1 MFRNLFCVLL
11 LILSFS
17 CSRKLIQ
24 PSFINFNL
32 EKDSIYVISKNN
44 FYCPVF
50 NKITN
55 VKTNEINF
63 VQLEPNTSKVILKY
77 HQSQNDSIS
86 ILKSYDF
93 RQFYG
98 RHHIES
104 YDSTFNYALPFLKNK
119 KYKIIQAYNGGFT
132 HNNTLS
138 RYTLDFKMNI
148 SDTVVSARDGIVIK
162 VIENH
167 NKQGVTKDF
176 RPYANYIIVYHQDNT
191 IAQYVHLKQNGSLVK
206 VGDSVKVNQPIALS
220 GFTGW
225 TTTPHL
231 HFGVF
236 KIVDDTQ
243 LVSIP
248 IILDSIDANTLK
260 KGMIIFKN

>member
-1 MFRNLFCVLL
+1 MRKTLICVLL

-17 CSRKLIQ
+17 CSKKLIK

-32 EKDSIYVISKNN
+32 EYDFIYVITKNN

-55 VKTNEINF
+55 LKTNEIHF
-63 VQLEPNTSKVILKY
+63 VQLEPNSSEIILKY
-77 HQSQNDSIS
+77 HQSQKDSTS
-86 ILKSYDF
+86 ILKTFDF
-93 RQFYG
+93 GQYYG
-98 RHHIES
+98 RYQIQS
-104 YDSTFNYALPFLKNK
+104 YDSTFNYAIPFLKNK
-119 KYKIIQAYNGGFT
+119 EYKIIQAYSGDFT
-132 HNNTLS
+132 HNTTLS

-148 SDTVVSARDGIVIK
+148 GDTVVSARDGIVIK
-162 VIENH
+162 VIDKH
-167 NKQGVTKDF
+167 NKQGITKDF
-176 RPYANYIIVYHQDNT
+176 RPYANYIVVYHKDNT
-191 IAQYVHLKQNGSLVK
+191 VAQYVHLKQNGSLVK

-225 TTTPHL
+225 ATTPHL

-236 KIVDDTQ
+236 KTVDTK

-248 IILDSIDANTLK
+248 IILDSVNAITLK
-260 KGMIIFKN
+260 KGAIIFKK